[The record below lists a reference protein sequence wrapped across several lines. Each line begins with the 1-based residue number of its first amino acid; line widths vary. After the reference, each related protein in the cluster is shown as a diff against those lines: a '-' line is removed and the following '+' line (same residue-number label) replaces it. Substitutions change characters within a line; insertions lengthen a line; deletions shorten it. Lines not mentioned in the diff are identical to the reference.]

1 MKQLGYQQTMD
12 MRVVRTRH
20 RVTFRNFT
28 KAGELKEFLTYVPN
42 DATFD
47 SFESGHDDDDDFYI
61 EFAHEVPETV
71 EDQGKND
78 D

>member
-1 MKQLGYQQTMD
+1 MKRIGYAQTMD

-20 RVTFRNFT
+20 RVTFKNFT
-28 KAGELKEFLTYVPN
+28 KASELKEFLTHVPD

-61 EFAHEVPETV
+61 EFVHETTETV
-71 EDQGKND
+71 PDTD
-78 D
+78 T